1 MIDLLEPRRDA
12 PMTIT
17 ATLDDVPPS
26 PLHEMATH
34 LRRFMEPVWDD
45 WLAAE
50 PWRRGPTPSA
60 GACGRT
66 SLFVRDALRREGY
79 DAVWSN
85 GVPRLSETSQIG
97 DFGFLVHGRWESHA
111 WVTCQGWIVDI
122 TADQF
127 GAPPVIVTAATD
139 PRYAANNLDTADA
152 ESIARRQATAA
163 SLMTAWLRAFPA

>member
-1 MIDLLEPRRDA
+1 
-12 PMTIT
+12 
-17 ATLDDVPPS
+17 
-26 PLHEMATH
+26 
-34 LRRFMEPVWDD
+34 MEPVWDD

-50 PWRRGPTPSA
+50 PWRRGATPSA

-97 DFGFLVHGRWESHA
+97 DFGFLVQGRWESHA
-111 WVTCQGWIVDI
+111 WVTCHGWIVDI

-127 GAPPVIVTAATD
+127 GALPVIVTPAFD
-139 PRYAANNLDTADA
+139 PRYASNNLDTADE
-152 ESIARRQATAA
+152 ESVARRKATAA
-163 SLMTAWLRAFPA
+163 SLMMAWLKACPA

>member
-1 MIDLLEPRRDA
+1 
-12 PMTIT
+12 
-17 ATLDDVPPS
+17 
-26 PLHEMATH
+26 
-34 LRRFMEPVWDD
+34 MEPVWDD

-50 PWRRGPTPSA
+50 PWRRGTTPSA

-66 SLFVRDALRREGY
+66 SLFVRDVLRRQGHE
-79 DAVWSN
+79 AEWSN
-85 GVPRLSETSQIG
+85 GVPRRSETSPIG
-97 DFGFLVHGRWESHA
+97 DFGFHVQGRWESHA
-111 WVTCQGWIVDI
+111 WTTCHGWIVDI

-163 SLMTAWLRAFPA
+163 SLITAWLRAFPA